1 MGIVLVYDSTEEAT
15 FNNISNWIKQID
27 THASTGVT
35 KVLVANKIDLP
46 NRAVTTERG
55 MALAEEYG
63 L

>member
-1 MGIVLVYDSTEEAT
+1 MGIVLVYDCTEEVT

-27 THASTGVT
+27 AHANSGVT
-35 KVLVANKIDLP
+35 KVLVANKVDLP
-46 NRAVTTERG
+46 NRTVSTERG